1 MADEKTTRASRDA
14 FLISLEQDWEADGR
28 QVGRADRRTPRS
40 ELIGAARH
48 LAIIRHPDLT
58 QPLFRLRDELIQ
70 SRLGASCEV
79 GGLFFYCGASWE
91 AEERGCCSFS

>member
-48 LAIIRHPDLT
+48 LA
-58 QPLFRLRDELIQ
+58 RLIH
-70 SRLGASCEV
+70 A
-79 GGLFFYCGASWE
+79 
-91 AEERGCCSFS
+91 